1 MFEIIMSSFSNSDNR
16 EIDEYHDSF
25 NGSSYSNSNS
35 NNSSSSSSSSSSG
48 SNNGGNTTDKQ
59 YTSGVL
65 RVPLEAI
72 QEKLRIRMAFRS

>member
-16 EIDEYHDSF
+16 EIDEYHDSS

-35 NNSSSSSSSSSSG
+35 SKSSSSSSSSNS
-48 SNNGGNTTDKQ
+48 GGNTTDKQ

-65 RVPLEAI
+65 GVPLEAI
-72 QEKLRIRMAFRS
+72 QEKLRIRMASRS

>member
-16 EIDEYHDSF
+16 EIDEYHDSS

-35 NNSSSSSSSSSSG
+35 SNSSSSSSSSSS
-48 SNNGGNTTDKQ
+48 SNSGGNTTDKQ

-65 RVPLEAI
+65 EVPLEAI
-72 QEKLRIRMAFRS
+72 QEKLRIRMASRS

>member
-16 EIDEYHDSF
+16 EIDEYHDSS

-35 NNSSSSSSSSSSG
+35 SKSSSSSSSSSSN
-48 SNNGGNTTDKQ
+48 SGGNTTDKQ

-65 RVPLEAI
+65 GVPLEAI
-72 QEKLRIRMAFRS
+72 QEKLRIRMASRS

>member
-35 NNSSSSSSSSSSG
+35 SNSSSSSSSSSSN
-48 SNNGGNTTDKQ
+48 SGGNTTDKQ

-65 RVPLEAI
+65 GVPLEAI
-72 QEKLRIRMAFRS
+72 QEKLRIRMASRS